1 MRTIIVAALG
11 AFGGTLGYA
20 YILNAPKNTILP
32 ASFIGLAGYMAYVL
46 LGMAGFGTMSAYFLS
61 TVLVS
66 VVCELLA
73 RKMRTPATIFLLS
86 ALVPLVPGYNFYLAM
101 LALVENRG
109 AAAAQEGMVAVQIVA
124 AIAVGA
130 AVTSVR
136 WRSGEKGRRTPQRTR
151 PEIGKPQNPDGFAG
165 KRQEYGGA
173 AKNRK

>member
-66 VVCELLA
+66 V
-73 RKMRTPATIFLLS
+73 LS

-130 AVTSVR
+130 AVTSVIFR
-136 WRSGEKGRRTPQRTR
+136 ALAQR
-151 PEIGKPQNPDGFAG
+151 G
-165 KRQEYGGA
+165 KREANSPKDA
-173 AKNRK
+173 A